1 MIEERSLKNPDER
14 EPVTATDQ
22 INKKAIFALFLV
34 HFTGD
39 FFWSFIQPLLPVLVD
54 KFTLNLT
61 QVGLITGVSTI
72 TGLLIQPI
80 FGYLADH
87 FKTRWIL
94 LCGSLFGMVCIPQV
108 GIAPSFHVVLLLIGF
123 GSIGA
128 AIYHPTAAGMVSV
141 YAGRRTGLSMSIFG
155 LGGTLGFTIGP
166 IVSAAYI
173 TLMGL
178 HRLPIL
184 TLPGL
189 LVFVILV
196 FMIPTSDGDG
206 HARKDLIGS
215 IRESIGDVW
224 KPVALIWSLAVS
236 RAFVVQALL
245 TFMPVFAASAG
256 YSLVSVGS
264 LVSLVTAGGGTS
276 AIICGHL
283 VDRIGFRPIY
293 FFSFALAAP
302 CTFLFI
308 NGGGWLIYPFAFLA
322 GFFLLATLF
331 PSLALAQQI
340 APKGRSMIS
349 GIIMGLGIGT
359 AGIMMPLVGRVAD
372 IFGIQTVL
380 SAISFIPLAALFLIR
395 YLPEPGKKI

>member
-1 MIEERSLKNPDER
+1 VIEERSQKNPDER
-14 EPVTATDQ
+14 ENVTATDR
-22 INKKAIFALFLV
+22 INKKAIFALFLI

-39 FFWSFIQPLLPVLVD
+39 FFWSFVQPLLPVLAD

-108 GIAPSFHVVLLLIGF
+108 GIAHSFWVVLFLIGF
-123 GSIGA
+123 GSLGS

-196 FMIPTSDGDG
+196 FMIPASDGAG

-264 LVSLVTAGGGTS
+264 LVSLFTAGGAAS

-293 FFSFALAAP
+293 FFSFAFASP
-302 CTFLFI
+302 CALFFI
-308 NGGGWLIYPFAFLA
+308 NGGGWLIYPFAFLS
-322 GFFLLATLF
+322 GFFLMATLF
-331 PSLALAQQI
+331 PALALAQKI
-340 APKGRSMIS
+340 APKGRSLIS

-372 IFGIQTVL
+372 VFSIQAVL
-380 SAISFIPLAALFLIR
+380 SVIALIPLAALFLIR
-395 YLPEPGKKI
+395 YLPEPRKKI

>member
-1 MIEERSLKNPDER
+1 M
-14 EPVTATDQ
+14 TATDQ
-22 INKKAIFALFLV
+22 INKKAIFALFLI

-39 FFWSFIQPLLPVLVD
+39 FFYSFIQPLLPVLVD
-54 KFTLNLT
+54 KFTLNMT
-61 QVGLITGVSTI
+61 QVGLISGVSTI
-72 TGLLIQPI
+72 MGLLIQPI
-80 FGYLADH
+80 FGYIADH
-87 FKTRWIL
+87 FKTRGL
-94 LCGSLFGMVCIPQV
+94 LLIGSLVGMVCIPQV
-108 GIAPSFHVVLLLIGF
+108 GIAPYFWVVLLLIGL
-123 GSIGA
+123 GSIGS
-128 AIYHPTAAGMVSV
+128 AIYHPIAAGMVSV
-141 YAGRRTGLSMSIFG
+141 YAGRRAGLSISFFG

-189 LVFVILV
+189 LVFVMLL
-196 FMIPTSDGDG
+196 FMIPASVGAG
-206 HARKDLIGS
+206 HARKDFIGS

-236 RAFVVQALL
+236 RAFVVQAIL
-245 TFMPVFAASAG
+245 TFMPVFAASEG
-256 YSLVSVGS
+256 HSLVSVGS
-264 LVSLVTAGGGTS
+264 LVSLFTAGGAIS

-293 FFSFALAAP
+293 FCSFALASPSA
-302 CTFLFI
+302 FLFI

-331 PSLALAQQI
+331 PALALAQQI
-340 APKGRSMIS
+340 APKGRSLIS

-359 AGIMMPLVGRVAD
+359 AGILMPLVGRVAD
-372 IFGIQTVL
+372 VFGIQAVL
-380 SAISFIPLAALFLIR
+380 SVIALIPLAAIFLIR
-395 YLPEPGKKI
+395 YLPEPKSEI

>member
-1 MIEERSLKNPDER
+1 M
-14 EPVTATDQ
+14 TATDQ
-22 INKKAIFALFLV
+22 INKKAISALFLI

-39 FFWSFIQPLLPVLVD
+39 FFYSFIQPLLPVLVD
-54 KFTLNLT
+54 KFTLNMT

-72 TGLLIQPI
+72 MGLLIQPI
-80 FGYLADH
+80 FGYMADH
-87 FKTRWIL
+87 FKTRGL
-94 LCGSLFGMVCIPQV
+94 LLIGSLVGMLCIPQV
-108 GIAPSFHVVLLLIGF
+108 GIAPYFWVVLLLIGF
-123 GSIGA
+123 GSIGS
-128 AIYHPTAAGMVSV
+128 AIYHPIAAGMVSV

-166 IVSAAYI
+166 IVSTAYV

-189 LVFVILV
+189 VVFVMLV
-196 FMIPTSDGDG
+196 FMIPASDGAG

-236 RAFVVQALL
+236 RAFVVQAIL
-245 TFMPVFAASAG
+245 TFMPVFAASEG
-256 YSLVSVGS
+256 HSLVSVGS
-264 LVSLVTAGGGTS
+264 LVSLFTAGGALS
-276 AIICGHL
+276 AIVCGHL

-293 FFSFALAAP
+293 FFSFALASPSA
-302 CTFLFI
+302 FLFI
-308 NGGGWLIYPFAFLA
+308 NGADRLIYPFAFLS
-322 GFFLLATLF
+322 GFFLLATMF
-331 PSLALAQQI
+331 PAMALAQQI
-340 APKGRSMIS
+340 APKGRSLIS

-359 AGIMMPLVGRVAD
+359 AGIMMPLVGRIAD
-372 IFGIQTVL
+372 VFGIQAVL
-380 SAISFIPLAALFLIR
+380 NVIALTPLAAIFLIR